1 MTNEDNT
8 SEISTPTP
16 ALQALFQAAVE
27 LAAAA
32 GTHQVGPEHLFL
44 VWHNN
49 PGVFPAEPLR
59 AMGFDP
65 VAILTT
71 LSAHIQASGDLR
83 TDES

>member
-8 SEISTPTP
+8 SEISTPNP
-16 ALQALFQAAVE
+16 ELQHLFQAAVE

-32 GTHQVGPEHLFL
+32 GTRLVGPEHLFL

-49 PGVFPAEPLR
+49 PATFPASQLR

-65 VAILTT
+65 V
-71 LSAHIQASGDLR
+71 DLLARLADHAR
-83 TDES
+83 TESTE

>member
-1 MTNEDNT
+1 MTNEDST

-65 VAILTT
+65 VDLLTRLADHVRADNT
-71 LSAHIQASGDLR
+71 EQPS
-83 TDES
+83 